1 MIACKSITGTE
12 CKYSLDGSILDD
24 NEFETIGEGVFGM
37 IYESKATATT
47 LTRNEAEVSDK
58 AVVPVIVKKLMEDV
72 PESTALDFNLE
83 VTAMERLD
91 HPNVLRLLGRIAGP
105 PTFGDFCALRARYA
119 TFFRLHKAFDCHC
132 RSLISA
138 VACAGSLKSFLQSSK
153 AGGLSDLEQLRMA
166 RDLAAGMKYLMANDI
181 VHG

>member
-72 PESTALDFNLE
+72 PESTALDFDLE

-105 PTFGDFCALRARYA
+105 PRLAIFAHYALGTQPFFGCIKLS
-119 TFFRLHKAFDCHC
+119 TV
-132 RSLISA
+132 I
-138 VACAGSLKSFLQSSK
+138 AG
-153 AGGLSDLEQLRMA
+153 A
-166 RDLAAGMKYLMANDI
+166 
-181 VHG
+181 